1 MSAIPDQS
9 RKATNTVQ
17 ACDNCRRK
25 KRKCDINPETD
36 RCTACEKTDSP
47 CRITHVTKPR
57 EKRKRKHMDTLETRL
72 RSLEDL
78 IKSSVAGPKST
89 SPTQGQEQS
98 DIVTS
103 ADPSSLEATNSTSWD
118 ADSVPADGTFA
129 TTSSQSHDIPQYW
142 NNDEN
147 QSFRM
152 PSILDATDIDL
163 RPQVRMKGARKCSMP
178 PAQGGLFL
186 LQEFLVDFNTAVPL
200 FNSES
205 ISTVFL
211 DCYNGRAD
219 GLVISWVV
227 VKIVLAIAHRLRA
240 MSPLGVA
247 QDTENVQT
255 YLEEAMEAIPAFLLM
270 KPTLLMAQC
279 YLGMAI
285 LLSTSSNPQ
294 PAAMFVSMTLR
305 MLQDLHVNELPAEG
319 AVRAVNELQL
329 QRVFWIAYSMDADI
343 SLRAGRLPTL
353 SPRFLN
359 VELPAEEADDG
370 QGEIRAAEGDFKI
383 NVFRLRAQLALIQ
396 AQLMECTLEPRKFE
410 SEHSRNVVL
419 QSLAVGLDQWRGN
432 PLFDLSIDRFQH
444 LLHRSDL
451 FHIIVLESAYL
462 VTAYAARAYP
472 SLGARP
478 TSNLFAAD
486 GLMAAMSK
494 GVMAESY
501 DEARRFIGILNLL
514 PGDSVPCNWLT
525 LESVVSSLVVLLA
538 HITQSPG
545 TVDAG
550 ADLGVAKPVLH
561 TLYQL
566 IDFRKDPELTNIQH
580 LCADL
585 YLRTDL
591 VVQQYNAFKR

>member
-1 MSAIPDQS
+1 MSATLDQH

-17 ACDNCRRK
+17 ACDSCRRK
-25 KRKCDINPETD
+25 KRRCDFNAESE
-36 RCTACEKTDSP
+36 RCTACDKTDSP
-47 CRITHVTKPR
+47 CQITHVTKPR

-78 IKSSVAGPKST
+78 IKSSVAAPKTTPPQS
-89 SPTQGQEQS
+89 QEQS
-98 DIVTS
+98 DITTS
-103 ADPSSLEATNSTSWD
+103 APASMEATNSTSWT

-129 TTSSQSHDIPQYW
+129 TTDSQPHDISQYW
-142 NNDEN
+142 NNEESP
-147 QSFRM
+147 SFQM
-152 PSILDATDIDL
+152 PSVLDATDIDL
-163 RPQVRMKGARKCSMP
+163 RPQVRMKGDRKCSMP

-200 FNSES
+200 FDVES

-255 YLEEAMEAIPAFLLM
+255 YLEESMEAIPGFLLM
-270 KPTLLMAQC
+270 KPSLLLAQC

-285 LLSTSSNPQ
+285 LLSTSSRPQ
-294 PAAMFVSMTLR
+294 PAARFVSMTLH
-305 MLQDLHVNELPAEG
+305 MLQDLRVNDPPG
-319 AVRAVNELQL
+319 DNAVRNANELQL

-353 SPRFLN
+353 SPRLIN
-359 VELPAEEADDG
+359 VELCAAETDDNK
-370 QGEIRAAEGDFKI
+370 GEICAAEGEFKV

-396 AQLMECTLEPRKFE
+396 AQLMECILEPRTFE
-410 SEHSRNVVL
+410 SEHSQKDVL
-419 QSLAVGLDQWRGN
+419 QALAVGLDQWREN
-432 PLFDLSIDRFQH
+432 PLFDISIDRFQH

-462 VTAYAARAYP
+462 ATAYVVRAHL
-472 SLGARP
+472 SLG
-478 TSNLFAAD
+478 SNLRSNPFIAD
-486 GLMAAMSK
+486 GLMAVISTGAIS
-494 GVMAESY
+494 ESY

-525 LESVVSSLVVLLA
+525 LESVVSALVVLLA
-538 HITQSPG
+538 HITQNSR
-545 TVDAG
+545 TVDAT
-550 ADLGVAKPVLH
+550 ADFGVAKSVLH
-561 TLYQL
+561 TVYQL
-566 IDFRKDPELTNIQH
+566 VDFRKDPELTNLQH
-580 LCADL
+580 LCADM

-591 VVQQYNAFKR
+591 VVQQHNASKR